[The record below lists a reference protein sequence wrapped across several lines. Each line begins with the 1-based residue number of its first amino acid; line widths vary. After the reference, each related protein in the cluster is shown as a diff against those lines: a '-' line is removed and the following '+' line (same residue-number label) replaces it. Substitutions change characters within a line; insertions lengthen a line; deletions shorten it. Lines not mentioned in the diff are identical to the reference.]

1 MAIGTFGN
9 IRPADVTP
17 ADLDIFYTYI
27 PNRETIPTGFSAL
40 TSTDVLTE
48 FKLPSSDPNFV
59 SGEENL
65 MGGVY
70 NLKLPATIFNQ
81 LGIYTIYIR
90 PKLIKTKIADCGV
103 LSSLPSV
110 KGIVVNANSLDANL
124 RGNNALQG
132 YRVEYLESDG
142 TKVRNVV
149 RFITTSNKV
158 VPVTDNI
165 ANTSQT
171 AIRYRF
177 DDAGNLL
184 FLQVTPS
191 SASSVKPNVA
201 PFIGKPNQTI
211 LLSNSNVNPETIEV
225 EMVEN
230 TIDTLVNYVA
240 GEQVRDVKKGILT
253 YYDGNRE
260 ITKQFDVYNIEDNIN
275 KEELFEVKEKR
286 ATIDVTQ
293 AFDTV
298 INGVSGA

>member
-9 IRPADVTP
+9 VKPADIAP
-17 ADLDIFYTYI
+17 ADLDIYYNYTA
-27 PNRETIPTGFSAL
+27 NRETIGGAFVRL

-48 FKLPSSDPNFV
+48 TLLPTDEQT
-59 SGEENL
+59 SGEQNL

-70 NLKLPATIFNQ
+70 TLKLPATIFNQ

-90 PKLIKTKIADCGV
+90 PKVIRTTISDCGV

-110 KGIVVNANSLDANL
+110 KGIVINANSIPTNL
-124 RGNNALQG
+124 TGNNALQG
-132 YRVEYLESDG
+132 YRIEYIETDG

-171 AIRYRF
+171 AVRYRF
-177 DDAGNLL
+177 DDSGNLL

-253 YYDGNRE
+253 YYDTNRD
-260 ITKQFDVYNIEDNIN
+260 IVKQFDVYNIEDNIN
-275 KEELFEVKEKR
+275 QEELYEVKEKR
-286 ATIDVTQ
+286 TTIDTSQ
-293 AFDTV
+293 EFDTV
-298 INGVSGA
+298 VNGLNGV